1 MRIISDRQK
10 TLSFTSVRI
19 GAKRQWEMVSE
30 ILDANPEV
38 AELVWRDLTTDKDG
52 RCKKDTG
59 SPGMTADQVLRF
71 AIVQKREGLSYRR
84 LYDRV
89 DDSIVLRE
97 FCRVPFEKVPAVSTL
112 QDNIK
117 KLRPDTIKQVN
128 TVIVRYAQRKGI
140 EDGKR
145 GRIDTTGVECNIHHP
160 TDSRQL
166 WDSVRVLTR
175 VLRRV
180 ETDLPWMRGKFGDH
194 TRAAKKL
201 LYKINNSRQV
211 RTRKVLYRRLIA
223 ITREV
228 VGYGHCALTQ
238 LGTEHCTDTEQMFLA
253 AEYASVLE
261 HFLPLAA
268 AVIDQSERRVLKGD
282 SVPATEKVLSIFEP
296 HTDIIKK
303 GQREILYGH
312 KIVLAGGKSN
322 LILDCQVHRG
332 NPSDAEQ
339 FIPALERHRC
349 CFGNAPREVATD
361 AGFAS
366 KDNGVKARTMGV
378 KEIAFAACKGNK
390 LTELV
395 TSVRTYKRLRKWRS
409 GIEAIISTGKRA
421 FGLDRCNWSGFE
433 SFQSYVHLAVLAFNL
448 QTLARH
454 MLA

>member
-10 TLSFTSVRI
+10 TLSFTSVRPS
-19 GAKRQWEMVSE
+19 AKRQWETISD

-38 AELVWRDLTTDKDG
+38 AELVWRDLTTDKNG
-52 RCKKDTG
+52 KPKKNTG
-59 SPGMTADQVLRF
+59 ASGMTADQVLRF

-89 DDSIVLRE
+89 DDSIVVRE

-112 QDNIK
+112 QENIK
-117 KLRPDTIKQVN
+117 KLRPETLKQIN
-128 TVIVRYAQRKGI
+128 TVIVRYAQRKGF

-145 GRIDTTGVECNIHHP
+145 VRIDTTAVESEIHHP

-180 ETDLPWMRGKFGDH
+180 ERDLPWMRGRFSDH
-194 TRAAKKL
+194 TRAAKRL
-201 LYKINNSRQV
+201 LYKINNAASM
-211 RTRKVLYRRLIA
+211 KKKKPLYRRLIA
-223 ITREV
+223 ITRKV
-228 VGYGHCALTQ
+228 VGYGHEALTE
-238 LGTEHCTDTEQMFLA
+238 LSPEHCTETEDNPLA

-261 HFLPLAA
+261 HFLPLAE
-268 AVIDQSERRVLKGD
+268 AVIAQSERRVLKAE
-282 SVPATEKVLSIFEP
+282 SVPAREKVLSIFEP

-303 GQREILYGH
+303 GQREVLYGH

-322 LILDCQVHRG
+322 LIVDCDVLRG

-339 FIPALERHRC
+339 FIPVLERHRR
-349 CFGNAPREVATD
+349 CFGNAPRQVATD

-378 KEIAFAACKGNK
+378 KDIAFAACKGNK

-421 FGLDRCNWSGFE
+421 FGLDRCTWSSFE
-433 SFQSYVHLAVLAFNL
+433 SFQSYVQLAVLAFNL
-448 QTLARH
+448 QTLSRH